1 MNEREIAVIFFI
13 IKNVRN
19 LQKDYY
25 RVTLENQYVRTNDT
39 DLVMAF
45 SSVPKIGQK
54 VQLVMEAC

>member
-1 MNEREIAVIFFI
+1 MSEREIAVNFFI

-19 LQKDYY
+19 LQEGYY

-45 SSVPKIGQK
+45 SSIPEVGQK
-54 VQLVMEAC
+54 VQLVVETC